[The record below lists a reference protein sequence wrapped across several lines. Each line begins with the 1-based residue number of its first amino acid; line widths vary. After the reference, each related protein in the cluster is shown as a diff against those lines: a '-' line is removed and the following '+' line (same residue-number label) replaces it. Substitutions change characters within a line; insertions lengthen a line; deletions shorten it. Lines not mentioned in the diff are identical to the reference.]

1 MMNQS
6 CFEIF
11 MSGVLLISS
20 IVWNEC
26 VSMKIVQQAS
36 QAKPGCMYTTIHVHI
51 YVHENST
58 GGKVG
63 TVQVYMSIEH
73 HSIHARPG
81 CMCTCPWLSRCAH
94 LCRRHAIPAS
104 ANIPH
109 TPLLTDHLA
118 PFSNILLREKLK
130 IQWLEKSCGPKS
142 FFQRSKNPSYQKP
155 LYHHQNLSVLC
166 PEVCHR

>member
-1 MMNQS
+1 
-6 CFEIF
+6 
-11 MSGVLLISS
+11 MS
-20 IVWNEC
+20 
-26 VSMKIVQQAS
+26 
-36 QAKPGCMYTTIHVHI
+36 TH
-51 YVHENST
+51 VHENST

-81 CMCTCPWLSRCAH
+81 CMYTCPWLSRCAH

-109 TPLLTDHLA
+109 TPVLTDFYNSHHAL
-118 PFSNILLREKLK
+118 FSLQLLREEQKFIGWKNPVAQNL
-130 IQWLEKSCGPKS
+130 S
-142 FFQRSKNPSYQKP
+142 RSKNPSYQKP